1 MKFENIKC
9 FEIDRIIDK
18 TFYATAD
25 EKDIYY
31 FLVARISTPW
41 AEKEIRQ
48 TEQHTAN
55 FV

>member
-31 FLVARISTPW
+31 FFLYLIYCWWPELAHHGQR
-41 AEKEIRQ
+41 KR
-48 TEQHTAN
+48 
-55 FV
+55 